1 MNDPSFDDVDFVKP
15 QWVECWMG
23 EQLQIGAFTGSS
35 PALDTGRTPL
45 LFPFCMSSLTY
56 Y

>member
-1 MNDPSFDDVDFVKP
+1 MIRLFDDVGFVKP
-15 QWVECWMG
+15 QSVECWMG
-23 EQLQIGAFTGSS
+23 EQLQIGAFTTSS
-35 PALDTGRTPL
+35 STLDTGGTPL